1 MLPPFPPAVCR
12 AAPSPAYAAA
22 SARIRATLRRP
33 AAADCCDTRPAC
45 RGKCPQPSAPPRQS
59 ARHALSPGRA
69 SRHLPARAPTR
80 SIHDSRTLRN
90 LPSACARLSARCAG
104 FPCRWDVP
112 RAPAPHR
119 SSPAE
124 FPPRSR
130 KRDREVPRLDRPEK
144 TSLWPLDSL
153 IHRRVVLMNHVEP
166 LRQTKQALRLPHKQI
181 SFRLYAAM
189 EFVNQTLLLRLVEIN
204 HHVAAENRIVSL
216 RQIFRLQI
224 VKVELHQALQ
234 RRFHRIFVAHLVEVA
249 QPARVIH
256 RLHLR
261 FRVDSLL

>member
-59 ARHALSPGRA
+59 ARH
-69 SRHLPARAPTR
+69 
-80 SIHDSRTLRN
+80 
-90 LPSACARLSARCAG
+90 
-104 FPCRWDVP
+104 
-112 RAPAPHR
+112 R

-166 LRQTKQALRLPHKQI
+166 LRQTKQALRMPHKQI
-181 SFRLYAAM
+181 SFRIQAAM

-204 HHVAAENRIVSL
+204 HH
-216 RQIFRLQI
+216 
-224 VKVELHQALQ
+224 
-234 RRFHRIFVAHLVEVA
+234 
-249 QPARVIH
+249 
-256 RLHLR
+256 
-261 FRVDSLL
+261 

>member
-22 SARIRATLRRP
+22 SARIRATLRHP

-45 RGKCPQPSAPPRQS
+45 RGKCPQPSAPPRQL
-59 ARHALSPGRA
+59 ARRAPSPGQA
-69 SRHLPARAPTR
+69 SRHLPTRAPTR
-80 SIHDSRTLRN
+80 SIRDNRTPRS

-104 FPCRWDVP
+104 FPCRSDVP

-130 KRDREVPRLDRPEK
+130 KRGREVPKLDHQEK
-144 TSLWPLDSL
+144 TSLRPLDSL
-153 IHRRVVLMNHVEP
+153 VHRRVVLMDHVES
-166 LRQTKQALRLPHKQI
+166 LRQPKQTLRVPHKQI
-181 SFRLYAAM
+181 TFRIQAAM
-189 EFVNQTLLLRLVEIN
+189 EFINQTLLLRLVEID
-204 HHVAAENRIVSL
+204 HHIAAENRIITL
-216 RQIFRLQI
+216 RQIFGLQI

-234 RRFHRIFVAHLVEVA
+234 RRLHRIFVADLVEIA
-249 QPARVIH
+249 
-256 RLHLR
+256 
-261 FRVDSLL
+261 